1 MARAAPRLVLPAQWN
16 RTSKKICF
24 DPLRGSDL
32 KHQTALMP
40 LDCRKRDFFITGDR
54 SCWLLWVLQQIL
66 FHFSSITYRLCL
78 TNKKTW
84 IIHPINYINIYY
96 RFFHIRG
103 GGGWNSAQL
112 TGFFPSRSHNTDR
125 CWEICLS
132 SVEYLAFHRAS
143 PLDYS
148 FSIVY
153 DIISYFYVTRTVLK
167 DLPLFWNGRASLTI
181 LYLEYMAKQS
191 VWDKLLI
198 FCIF

>member
-1 MARAAPRLVLPAQWN
+1 
-16 RTSKKICF
+16 
-24 DPLRGSDL
+24 
-32 KHQTALMP
+32 MP

-54 SCWLLWVLQQIL
+54 GCWLLWVLQQIL

-143 PLDYS
+143 PQFFYS
-148 FSIVY
+148 IWHHILFLCNQDSFER
-153 DIISYFYVTRTVLK
+153 SPFVLK
-167 DLPLFWNGRASLTI
+167 WKSKFNNTLFR
-181 LYLEYMAKQS
+181 YL
-191 VWDKLLI
+191 I
-198 FCIF
+198 